1 MTRALWAAVS
11 SLAASAFVLVA
22 LALVPSSA
30 AAQTFGVDMQLG
42 GGSVLAWDSSDETGN
57 AFGGTL
63 LLDVD
68 AFAVGIGLATV
79 LPDSRLQ
86 ANFGAFWL
94 EGRWYF
100 LDAESLLSPYA
111 VVGFGLATADDFVRG
126 STGFVPARWSSDLGP
141 VGMVGAGVRFGEATG
156 MYLAADVRAW
166 NHTHLGIQL
175 VAGYRFF

>member
-1 MTRALWAAVS
+1 MTRALWVP
-11 SLAASAFVLVA
+11 AFLLTA
-22 LALVPSSA
+22 LALSA
-30 AAQTFGVDMQLG
+30 PAHAQTFGVDMQLG
-42 GGSVLAWDSSDETGN
+42 GGSVIAWESSNETGN

-68 AFAVGIGLATV
+68 AFSVGVGLATV

-100 LDAESLLSPYA
+100 LDPESLLSPYA
-111 VVGFGLATADDFVRG
+111 VIGLGIATADDFVRDN
-126 STGFVPARWSSDLGP
+126 TGFLPARWSSDLGP